1 MGCILGEATS
11 TSPEKGQKPLYLL
24 GMNRRNLLQH
34 LLNPIARSNFLYGFL
49 NRTLIKWIY
58 FLVFLRKAKLRDD
71 IIVHHPELAA
81 EMGIGMVLSGPF
93 EGMRYGAV
101 ISQCSLHYP
110 KLLGSYESE
119 LHPWVQQVRECA
131 YEVVVDVGAAEGY
144 YAVGFAR
151 LMPAAKV
158 IAYELDPGARQQ
170 LSKLASLNG
179 LSRQVE
185 IRGGCHP
192 GELLNLKEKRGLM
205 VMDCEGYEEILL
217 TEEVITKLAA
227 WDFLIETHDGYS
239 RGVTQRLIKRFS
251 ATHDVMIQETV
262 HDLDK
267 ADRFPQE
274 RLAGL
279 RREDQDL
286 LMAEEREGANLRWLF
301 CKARV

>member
-1 MGCILGEATS
+1 
-11 TSPEKGQKPLYLL
+11 
-24 GMNRRNLLQH
+24 MNRRSLLQH
-34 LLNPIARSNFLYGFL
+34 LLKPIAGSNFLYGFL
-49 NRTLIKWIY
+49 NRTLIRWTY
-58 FLVFLRKAKLRDD
+58 FVVFLRKAKLRDN

-81 EMGIGMVLSGPF
+81 EMALGTVLSGPF
-93 EGMRYGAV
+93 EGMRYGEV

-110 KLLGSYESE
+110 KLLGTYESE
-119 LHPWVQQVRECA
+119 LHPWIQQVSDCS

-144 YAVGFAR
+144 YAVGLAR

-158 IAYELDPGARQQ
+158 IAYELDPGAREQ
-170 LSKLASLNG
+170 LSKLASLND

-192 GELLNLKEKRGLM
+192 GELLKLKEKRGLM
-205 VMDCEGYEEILL
+205 IMDCEGYEEVLL
-217 TEEVITKLAA
+217 TKEVITNLAG

-239 RGVTQRLIKRFS
+239 RGVTQRLIGRFS
-251 ATHDVMIQETV
+251 ATHDVMIQDSV

-286 LMAEEREGANLRWLF
+286 LLAEEREGVNLRWLY
-301 CKARV
+301 CKARMRS

>member
-119 LHPWVQQVRECA
+119 LHPWIQQVRDCT

-144 YAVGFAR
+144 YAVGFGR
-151 LMPAAKV
+151 LMPATKV
-158 IAYELDPGARQQ
+158 IAYELDPGAREQ

-179 LSRQVE
+179 LSRQIE
-185 IRGGCHP
+185 IREGCHP
-192 GELLNLKEKRGLM
+192 QELRKVSEKRGLM
-205 VMDCEGYEEILL
+205 IMDCEGYEEVLL
-217 TEEVITKLAA
+217 SVEVITKLAG

-239 RGVTQRLIKRFS
+239 RGVTQRLIRRFS
-251 ATHDVMIQETV
+251 ATHDVMIQDTV

>member
-1 MGCILGEATS
+1 
-11 TSPEKGQKPLYLL
+11 
-24 GMNRRNLLQH
+24 MNRRNLLQH

-119 LHPWVQQVRECA
+119 LHPWIQQVRDCT

-151 LMPAAKV
+151 LMPATKV
-158 IAYELDPGARQQ
+158 IAYELDPGAREQ

-179 LSRQVE
+179 LSRQIE
-185 IRGGCHP
+185 IREGCHP
-192 GELLNLKEKRGLM
+192 QELRKVSEKRGLM
-205 VMDCEGYEEILL
+205 IMDCEGYEEVLL
-217 TEEVITKLAA
+217 SVEVITKLAG

-239 RGVTQRLIKRFS
+239 RGVTQRLIRRFS
-251 ATHDVMIQETV
+251 ATHDVMIQDTV

-279 RREDQDL
+279 PREDQDL

>member
-1 MGCILGEATS
+1 
-11 TSPEKGQKPLYLL
+11 
-24 GMNRRNLLQH
+24 MNRRNLLQH
-34 LLNPIARSNFLYGFL
+34 LSNPIAGSNFLYGFL

-58 FLVFLRKAKLRDD
+58 FLVFLRKSKLRDD

-119 LHPWVQQVRECA
+119 LHPWIQQVRDCT

-151 LMPAAKV
+151 LMPATKV
-158 IAYELDPGARQQ
+158 IAYELDPGAREQ

-179 LSRQVE
+179 LSRQIE
-185 IRGGCHP
+185 ILEGCHP
-192 GELLNLKEKRGLM
+192 QELRKFKEKRGLM
-205 VMDCEGYEEILL
+205 IMDCEGYEEDLL
-217 TEEVITKLAA
+217 SAEVITKLVG

-239 RGVTQRLIKRFS
+239 RGVTQRLIRRFS